1 MMRESGIKMVIDRSH
16 VNSSSVIPV
25 ASDLVCSLHAMI
37 DNLAPRV
44 FAGLLDAKGSVVYLN
59 RHTLDNAGVDI
70 KDVIGKSLL
79 NVPVWQLCQRSRRR
93 VKAGLMRALRGVC
106 SRFDVQV
113 TEQGGIARTLDFS
126 LQPVIDAE
134 GSVLYVIPSA
144 FDVTSHKQVART
156 LRMARFATDQVSEVV
171 LQVAQNGRIAYAN
184 DAACLRSGY
193 CRDQLLGMMIEKL
206 IPTLDAAAWSS
217 MWSALKQQGSVV
229 VDTALR
235 SAGGCHSERQLRL
248 SFFEYDGEACAY
260 ILSGD
265 VAQPEPGSSAE
276 QEYFPYDA
284 LTSLPGRDLFV
295 SRVDDAVAR
304 AAGRGHGVVVAMI
317 AIDRLSLLKD
327 ILGCARCDRLITI
340 IAGRIADFVSEGD
353 TVARVSEDEFAVAI
367 SCAADAQAET
377 ARITRQ
383 LSALLSEQ
391 VMLDDQDLFVTC
403 SMGVAVAPH
412 DSKDG
417 QQLLLQASMALHK
430 AVARGRGHQMR
441 FQAVADNTDAEEF
454 LAEMELRSALRYEEF
469 ELHYQPR
476 VSTRDGVISGV
487 EALIRWRHP
496 SGKLVMP
503 DSFIPLA
510 EQTDLIV
517 GIGEWVVGE
526 ACRQFQL
533 WQRQGLQLERISV
546 NISPRQFREPG
557 LVGVIDGALRKY
569 GMAPQQLEIELT
581 ESMLMED
588 MEQAIRTMQALK
600 ELGVYIALDDFG
612 TGHSCLSHMRRF
624 PFDILKIDK
633 SFVREMVDDA
643 NNVAIVEAVI
653 ALSHRLCLRVV
664 AEGVEDEN
672 QFAIL
677 QAGGCHEIQGYLFSR
692 PLPAD
697 EIGRLLARG
706 IRLPAAGATG

>member
-1 MMRESGIKMVIDRSH
+1 MMREAGINMAIERSH
-16 VNSSSVIPV
+16 VNHSSLVPV
-25 ASDLVCSLHAMI
+25 ASDLACSLHAMI

-44 FAGLLDAKGSVVYLN
+44 FAGLLDARGSVVYLN
-59 RHTLDNAGVDI
+59 RHTLDNAGIDL

-93 VKAGLMRALRGVC
+93 VKAGVMRAIRGLC
-106 SRFDVQV
+106 SRFDIQV
-113 TEQGGIARTLDFS
+113 TETGGVVRTLDFS
-126 LQPVIDAE
+126 LQPVVDDA
-134 GSVLYVIPSA
+134 GNVLYVIPSA
-144 FDVTSHKQVART
+144 FDITPQKQAQRA
-156 LRMARFATDQVSEVV
+156 LSMARFATDKVSELLV
-171 LQVAQNGRIAYAN
+171 QVTHGGRIAYVN
-184 DAACLRSGY
+184 DAACLGTGY
-193 CRDQLLGMMIEKL
+193 SRDQLLGMHVEEIFPSL
-206 IPTLDAAAWSS
+206 ARASWSS
-217 MWSALKQQGSVV
+217 MWQGLKQQGSVL
-229 VDTALR
+229 VDAGLR
-235 SAGGCHSERQLRL
+235 AASGSTQPRQLKL
-248 SFFEYDGEACAY
+248 SFFEYDNEAFAF
-260 ILSGD
+260 LFAG
-265 VAQPEPGSSAE
+265 EPGQSVLPGIVAGD
-276 QEYFPYDA
+276 QFPYDP
-284 LTSLPGRDLFV
+284 LTSLPGRDLFL
-295 SRVDDAVAR
+295 SRIEDALVR
-304 AAGRGHGVVVAMI
+304 AGSRGHSLVIAVI

-327 ILGCARCDRLITI
+327 ILGSARCDRLVSVVAT
-340 IAGRIADFVSEGD
+340 RIADYVGESD
-353 TVARVSEDEFAVAI
+353 TVARISEDEFAVAV
-367 SCAADAQAET
+367 SCGADVDSEVT
-377 ARITRQ
+377 RMTRQ
-383 LSALLSEQ
+383 LAGLLSEQ
-391 VMLDDQDLFVTC
+391 VMLDGQDLFITC
-403 SMGVAVAPH
+403 SMGVAVSPQ
-412 DSKDG
+412 DSNAA
-417 QQLLLQASMALHK
+417 QQLLCQASMALHK
-430 AVARGRGHQMR
+430 AMARGRGHQMR
-441 FQAVADNTDAEEF
+441 FRAVANNSDAEEF

-476 VSTRDGVISGV
+476 VSTRDGSISGV

-496 SGKLVMP
+496 SGQLVMP
-503 DSFIPLA
+503 DRFIPLA

-517 GIGEWVVGE
+517 GIGEWVVNE

-533 WQRQGLQLERISV
+533 WQRQGLSLERVSV

-557 LVGVIDGALRKY
+557 LVGVIDKALRKY
-569 GMAPQQLEIELT
+569 DMSPQQLEIELT

-643 NNVAIVEAVI
+643 NNIAIVEAVI

-697 EIGRLLARG
+697 EMGRLLARG
-706 IRLPAAGATG
+706 LRLPAAG

>member
-1 MMRESGIKMVIDRSH
+1 M
-16 VNSSSVIPV
+16 
-25 ASDLVCSLHAMI
+25 
-37 DNLAPRV
+37 
-44 FAGLLDAKGSVVYLN
+44 
-59 RHTLDNAGVDI
+59 
-70 KDVIGKSLL
+70 
-79 NVPVWQLCQRSRRR
+79 
-93 VKAGLMRALRGVC
+93 
-106 SRFDVQV
+106 
-113 TEQGGIARTLDFS
+113 
-126 LQPVIDAE
+126 QPVIGDD
-134 GSVLYVIPSA
+134 GKVLYVIPSA

-156 LRMARFATDQVSEVV
+156 LRVARFATDQVSEVV
-171 LQVAQNGRIAYAN
+171 LQVAANGRIAYAN
-184 DAACLRSGY
+184 DAACLHSGY
-193 CRDQLLGMMIEKL
+193 TRDQLLGMPVSKL
-206 IPTLDAAAWSS
+206 FPSLEGSAWSS
-217 MWSALKQQGSVV
+217 LWHGLKQQGGV
-229 VDTALR
+229 ALE
-235 SAGGCHSERQLRL
+235 AGLCRANGNFDARRLRL
-248 SFFEYDGEACAY
+248 SFFEYDGEACAL

-265 VAQPEPGSSAE
+265 GNISAPGADPAE
-276 QEYFPYDA
+276 QEFPYDA

-295 SRVDDAVAR
+295 SRAGDAVAR
-304 AAGRGHGVVVAMI
+304 ARARGHGVVVVMI

-327 ILGCARCDRLITI
+327 ILGCARCDRLVSI
-340 IAGRIADFVSEGD
+340 IAGRIADFISEGD
-353 TVARVSEDEFAVAI
+353 TVARVSEDEFALAI
-367 SCAADAQAET
+367 SCGADAQAEI
-377 ARITRQ
+377 ARISRQ

-391 VMLDDQDLFVTC
+391 VVLDGQDLFITC
-403 SMGVAVAPH
+403 SMGIAVSPQ
-412 DSKDG
+412 DSKDA

-430 AVARGRGHQMR
+430 AAARGRGHQVR
-441 FQAVADNTDAEEF
+441 FKAAAGDTDAEEF

-476 VSTRDGVISGV
+476 VSTCDGKISGV

-496 SGKLVMP
+496 SGNLIMP

-517 GIGEWVVGE
+517 GIGEWVVNE
-526 ACRQFQL
+526 ACRQFQV
-533 WQRQGLQLERISV
+533 WQRQGLQLERVSV
-546 NISPRQFREPG
+546 NISPRQFRESG
-557 LVGVIDGALRKY
+557 LVGVIDSALRKY
-569 GMAPQQLEIELT
+569 GMAPQQLEVELT

-588 MEQAIRTMQALK
+588 MDQAIRTMQALK

>member
-1 MMRESGIKMVIDRSH
+1 MMLEAGVKMAIDRSH
-16 VNSSSVIPV
+16 ANHSNVVSVT
-25 ASDLVCSLHAMI
+25 SDLVCSLHAMI

-44 FAGLLDAKGSVVYLN
+44 FAGLLDASGSVVYLN
-59 RHTLDNAGVDI
+59 RHTLDSAGVDL
-70 KDVIGKSLL
+70 KDVIGKNLL
-79 NVPVWQLCQRSRRR
+79 NVPVWQLCQRSRRQ
-93 VKAGLMRALRGVC
+93 VKTGLMRAVRGIC

-113 TEQGGIARTLDFS
+113 TEKGGVARTLDFS
-126 LQPVIDAE
+126 LQPVVDDD
-134 GSVLYVIPSA
+134 GNVLYVIPSA
-144 FDVTSHKQVART
+144 FDVTSHKHVART

-171 LQVAQNGRIAYAN
+171 LQVAGNGRIAYAN

-193 CRDQLLGMMIEKL
+193 SRDQLLGMTVDKL
-206 IPTLDAAAWSS
+206 FPSLAGRAWSS
-217 MWSALKQQGSVV
+217 MWSGLKQQGSV
-229 VDTALR
+229 ALNAKLR
-235 SAGGCHSERQLRL
+235 GANGSHSERQLRF
-248 SFFEYDGEACAY
+248 SFFEYDGEACAF

-265 VAQPEPGSSAE
+265 GSQPASSAE
-276 QEYFPYDA
+276 KTGQDFPYDA

-295 SRVDDAVAR
+295 SRAGEALVRAR
-304 AAGRGHGVVVAMI
+304 ARGHGVVVAMV

-327 ILGCARCDRLITI
+327 ILGCARCDRLVSI

-353 TVARVSEDEFAVAI
+353 TVARVSEDEFALAV
-367 SCAADAQAET
+367 SCGADVQAEI
-377 ARITRQ
+377 ARFSRQ

-391 VMLDDQDLFVTC
+391 VMLDGQDLFVTC
-403 SMGVAVAPH
+403 SMGIAVSPH
-412 DSKDG
+412 DSNDA

-430 AVARGRGHQMR
+430 AAARGRGHQMR
-441 FQAVADNTDAEEF
+441 FQAAADNSDAEEF

-476 VSTRDGVISGV
+476 VSTCDGKISGV

-503 DSFIPLA
+503 DNFIPLA

-517 GIGEWVVGE
+517 GIGEWVVNE
-526 ACRQFQL
+526 ACRQFQV
-533 WQRQGLQLERISV
+533 WQRQGLPLERVSV
-546 NISPRQFREPG
+546 NISPRQFRESG
-557 LVGVIDGALRKY
+557 LVGVIAGALRKY
-569 GMAPQQLEIELT
+569 GMAPQQLEVELT

-588 MEQAIRTMQALK
+588 MDQAIRTMQALK

-633 SFVREMVDDA
+633 SFVREMVDDD

-653 ALSHRLCLRVV
+653 ALSHRLGLRVV

-692 PLPAD
+692 PLPVD

-706 IRLPAAGATG
+706 IRLPAVVATP

>member
-1 MMRESGIKMVIDRSH
+1 MMLEAGVKMAIYRSH
-16 VNSSSVIPV
+16 VNHSNILPV
-25 ASDLVCSLHAMI
+25 TSDLVCSLHAMI

-44 FAGLLDAKGSVVYLN
+44 FAGLLDASGSVVYLN
-59 RHTLDNAGVDI
+59 RHTLDSAGVDL
-70 KDVIGKSLL
+70 KDVIGKNLL
-79 NVPVWQLCQRSRRR
+79 NVPIWQMCQRSRRQ
-93 VKAGLMRALRGVC
+93 VKAGLMRAVRGVC
-106 SRFDVQV
+106 SRFDVHV
-113 TEQGGIARTLDFS
+113 TESGGAARTLDFS
-126 LQPVIDAE
+126 LQPVIGDD
-134 GSVLYVIPSA
+134 GKVLYVIPSA

-171 LQVAQNGRIAYAN
+171 LQVAANGRIAYAN

-193 CRDQLLGMMIEKL
+193 IRDQLLGMPVCKL
-206 IPTLDAAAWSS
+206 FPSLEGAAWSS
-217 MWSALKQQGSVV
+217 LWHGLKQQGGV
-229 VDTALR
+229 ALE
-235 SAGGCHSERQLRL
+235 AGLCRADGNFDARRLRL
-248 SFFEYDGEACAY
+248 SFFECDGEACAL

-265 VAQPEPGSSAE
+265 DNISAPGADPAE
-276 QEYFPYDA
+276 QEFPYDA

-295 SRVDDAVAR
+295 SRAGGAVAR
-304 AAGRGHGVVVAMI
+304 ARARGHGVVVAMI

-327 ILGCARCDRLITI
+327 ILGCARCDRLVSI
-340 IAGRIADFVSEGD
+340 IAGRIADFISEGD
-353 TVARVSEDEFAVAI
+353 TVARVSEDEFALAI
-367 SCAADAQAET
+367 SCGADAQAEI
-377 ARITRQ
+377 ARISRQ

-391 VMLDDQDLFVTC
+391 VVLDGQDLFITC
-403 SMGVAVAPH
+403 SMGIAVSPQ
-412 DSKDG
+412 DSKDA

-430 AVARGRGHQMR
+430 AAARGRGHQVR
-441 FQAVADNTDAEEF
+441 FQAAAGDTDAEEF

-476 VSTRDGVISGV
+476 VSTCEGKISGV

-496 SGKLVMP
+496 SGKLIMP

-517 GIGEWVVGE
+517 GIGEWVVNE
-526 ACRQFQL
+526 ACRQFQV
-533 WQRQGLQLERISV
+533 WQRQGLQLERVSV
-546 NISPRQFREPG
+546 NISPRQFRESG
-557 LVGVIDGALRKY
+557 LVGVIDSALRKY
-569 GMAPQQLEIELT
+569 GMAPQQLEVELT

-588 MEQAIRTMQALK
+588 MDQAIRTMQALK

-633 SFVREMVDDA
+633 SFVREMVDDD

-653 ALSHRLCLRVV
+653 ALSHRLGLRVV

-692 PLPAD
+692 PLPVD

-706 IRLPAAGATG
+706 IRLPAAGTTN